1 MILQTLL
8 RFFRRLRRLRYKR
21 VIVFGAIILILG
33 TFGILYFEKGENDQ
47 FSNYKD
53 AVWWLF
59 VTMTTVGY
67 GDKFPVT
74 LGGRITAGVVM
85 LMGIGLLGVL
95 ISVITEN
102 LLESKIKEDRGMKN
116 VTVRRQVILCNWG
129 TKARDIIDEFMMDS
143 KMADTPIVLIDD
155 MEHKP
160 PIDQESVLFVSGDS
174 TSEDTLKRA
183 GISDA
188 ETVIVLSDEDVEVY
202 SRDAKAIL
210 TVLTVKSLNPDVY
223 TCVELLDAENTRHAE
238 RAKADEVIVTGEISR
253 RLLARSAL
261 DHGISNVVSELVCG
275 SYGNAFFKVDI
286 SPSMIGQSVEVLLLS
301 LKKNY
306 KSTLI
311 AIERGKENITN
322 PEPGE
327 IIQEDDL
334 LIVLTQKRPSLT

>member
-1 MILQTLL
+1 
-8 RFFRRLRRLRYKR
+8 
-21 VIVFGAIILILG
+21 
-33 TFGILYFEKGENDQ
+33 
-47 FSNYKD
+47 
-53 AVWWLF
+53 
-59 VTMTTVGY
+59 MTWN
-67 GDKFPVT
+67 
-74 LGGRITAGVVM
+74 
-85 LMGIGLLGVL
+85 
-95 ISVITEN
+95 IS
-102 LLESKIKEDRGMKN
+102 
-116 VTVRRQVILCNWG
+116 
-129 TKARDIIDEFMMDS
+129 
-143 KMADTPIVLIDD
+143 
-155 MEHKP
+155 P
-160 PIDQESVLFVSGDS
+160 PIDQENVLFVSGDS

-286 SPSMIGQSVEVLLLS
+286 APSMIGQSVEDLLLS
-301 LKKNY
+301 LKKNH

-327 IIQEDDL
+327 IIQGGDR

>member
-1 MILQTLL
+1 MIFQTLL

-21 VIVFGAIILILG
+21 VIVFGAVLLILG

-47 FSNYKD
+47 FSDYKD

-85 LMGIGLLGVL
+85 IIGIGLLGVL

-102 LLESKIKEDRGMKN
+102 LLESKIKEDRGMKS

-160 PIDQESVLFVSGDS
+160 PIDQENVLFVSGDS

-286 SPSMIGQSVEVLLLS
+286 APSMIGQSVEDLLLS
-301 LKKNY
+301 LKKNH

-327 IIQEDDL
+327 IIQGGDR